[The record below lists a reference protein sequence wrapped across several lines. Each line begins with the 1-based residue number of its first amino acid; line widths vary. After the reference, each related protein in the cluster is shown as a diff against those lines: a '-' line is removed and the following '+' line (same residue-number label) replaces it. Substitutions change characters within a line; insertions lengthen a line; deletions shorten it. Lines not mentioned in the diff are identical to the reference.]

1 LTKSKAA
8 IIYCVH
14 SVPQELEGHPIPQSG
29 LKFVTAEQSRSGSR
43 AGCRAVSNSCALIND
58 FGFGGMGCHGVPFIF
73 AGSPAS
79 AARPRRPAA
88 DYEGITP
95 TMTARRL
102 STMKLEDALT
112 IGGLLIF
119 PTQTTLKGF
128 QTDRNRYGSGDGA
141 RRDRNDRRRFGG
153 CILGKPDTDDCERRE
168 RCGLL

>member
-1 LTKSKAA
+1 
-8 IIYCVH
+8 
-14 SVPQELEGHPIPQSG
+14 
-29 LKFVTAEQSRSGSR
+29 
-43 AGCRAVSNSCALIND
+43 
-58 FGFGGMGCHGVPFIF
+58 
-73 AGSPAS
+73 
-79 AARPRRPAA
+79 
-88 DYEGITP
+88 
-95 TMTARRL
+95 MTARRL